1 MSLPFLNLKPKKR
14 EHIVVID
21 LGGSTTKAIYVRH
34 QEGRFTLMRF
44 VVQESPAQDKGTERE
59 RWAERMRQAV
69 QALAAPT
76 RQIILVV
83 DISDSV
89 VRHAEMPLVPVSD
102 MRMMLKLNTKNYL
115 QQDLP
120 DYDFDCYIPPSA
132 LASASGEGSKGLQKY
147 KVIVGGAR
155 KSLLEDLQAAA
166 RSAGLVVD
174 QIAPNL
180 IGPVNALEMAEPAA
194 FQKDVLALIDLGFKH
209 SSISLIASGELSLNR
224 VVALGGD
231 LLTAGLAEV
240 MNISYAEAEG
250 IKVGM
255 PQEVESALQGLIL
268 PLGRELRTSIDFFE
282 HQQDKTVSQ
291 VFVCGGA
298 AASDFLIMTLQSELM
313 VPCKKW
319 NPVGFMEMGLPPEQ
333 SAEIEKVAPRLAVAV
348 GAAVAAAL

>member
-44 VVQESPAQDKGTERE
+44 AVQETPARDKGNDRE
-59 RWAERMRQAV
+59 SLAERMRNAV
-69 QALAAPT
+69 QALGAPT
-76 RQIILVV
+76 RQVILVV
-83 DISDSV
+83 DVSDSL

-120 DYDFDCYIPPSA
+120 NYDFDCFIPASS
-132 LASASGEGSKGLQKY
+132 LASAAGEGAKGLQKC
-147 KVIVGGAR
+147 KVIVGGAK
-155 KSLLEDLQAAA
+155 KSVLEEMQAAA
-166 RSAGLVVD
+166 RLAGLSVD

-180 IGPVNALEMAEPAA
+180 IGPVNALEMAEPEA
-194 FQKDVLALIDLGFKH
+194 FQKEVLALIDLGFKH
-209 SSISLIASGELSLNR
+209 SSISLIASGEMCLNR
-224 VVALGGD
+224 VVSLGGD
-231 LLTAGLAEV
+231 GLTTGLAEV

-282 HQQDKTVSQ
+282 HQYDKVISQ

-298 AASDFLIMTLQSELM
+298 AASDFLVMSLQTELM

-333 SAEIEKVAPRLAVAV
+333 NAEIEIVAPRLAVAV
-348 GAAVAAAL
+348 GAAVAATL